1 MKIQKGADTMTINYA
16 HRGASAY
23 FPENTM
29 LSFEKAIEFCCT
41 GIETDVQLTK
51 DGVLVLIHDEMVNRT
66 TNGKGFVKD
75 YNYKELVKLD
85 AGSWMGEE
93 FTGIKIPTVE
103 QLICL
108 TKDKNIIIN
117 FEIKSGIVIYE
128 DIEQKLI
135 DMIYKH
141 KINHKVILSSFN
153 HYSLA
158 KCKEISSEI
167 NTGILYMEGLYKPY
181 NYAKT
186 VGANAI
192 HPHFYAVNE
201 EVIKEAKKH
210 NIKTNVFT
218 VDNEEHMKAFLAMK
232 VDGIITNYPDKL
244 HKIMKDSI

>member
-1 MKIQKGADTMTINYA
+1 MTINYA

-29 LSFEKAIEFCCT
+29 LSFEKALEMGCT

-66 TNGKGFVKD
+66 TNGQGLVKD
-75 YNYKELVKLD
+75 YNYSELNKLD

-93 FTGIKIPTVE
+93 FAGIKIPTVE
-103 QLICL
+103 QLIYL
-108 TKDKNIIIN
+108 TLGKDIMLN
-117 FEIKSGIVIYE
+117 FEIKSGIVMYE

-135 DMIYKH
+135 DLIYKH
-141 KINHKVILSSFN
+141 KIKHKVIISSFN
-153 HYSLA
+153 HYSIA
-158 KCKEISSEI
+158 KCNKISKEI
-167 NTGILYMEGLYKPY
+167 NTGVLYMEGLYKPY

-201 EVIKEAKKH
+201 EVVKEAKKH
-210 NIKTNVFT
+210 KIKVNVFT
-218 VDNEEHMKAFLAMK
+218 VDDEAYMRSLLSLK
-232 VDGIITNYPDKL
+232 VDGIVTNYPDKL
-244 HKIMKDSI
+244 HRIMEDGI